1 MPVGDLL
8 FILLL
13 LLPLI
18 FEDLNNIGYKVGS
31 YCTIPLVIMD
41 YFMIAFVGFCVHLI
55 LDVMNESKCI
65 KDISCSFDVLSGKID
80 HLESRIGCVI
90 SPSE

>member
-1 MPVGDLL
+1 
-8 FILLL
+8 
-13 LLPLI
+13 
-18 FEDLNNIGYKVGS
+18 
-31 YCTIPLVIMD
+31 
-41 YFMIAFVGFCVHLI
+41 MIAFVGFCVHLI